1 MPNFLLA
8 VAIVF
13 GGWWM
18 LRKFANSQ
26 PSQVRG
32 LMRKGA
38 GFALIAV
45 SGFLALRGALN
56 IAIPLFTLGLGLI
69 GQQAFFPNGF
79 PWQQKTP
86 GQRSRVVTSMLVME
100 LDHDSGTMDGEVA
113 AGSLKGRRLSSLT
126 STELRTLHVQCESA
140 GDQSLTLL
148 EAWLDRAK
156 PEWREAWGGA
166 ARQEAA
172 TGSAMTVAE
181 AYAVLGLKP
190 GASSEVIRAAHR
202 RLMKEFHPD
211 LGGSDYLAT
220 KINQAKDLLIQD

>member
-1 MPNFLLA
+1 MPNFLVA
-8 VAIVF
+8 VAIIF

-18 LRKFANSQ
+18 LRKFASSQ

-38 GFALIAV
+38 GFAIIAV

-86 GQRSRVVTSMLVME
+86 GQRSRVATSLLVME
-100 LDHDSGTMDGEVA
+100 LDHDTGTMDGEVA
-113 AGSLKGRRLSSLT
+113 SGSLKGRRLTSLNPA
-126 STELRTLHVQCESA
+126 ELRTLYAQCQA
-140 GDQSLTLL
+140 VGDQSRTLF
-148 EAWLDRAK
+148 EAWLDRVK
-156 PEWREAWGGA
+156 PEWRQEFGGA
-166 ARQEAA
+166 ARQQPARE
-172 TGSAMTVAE
+172 SAMTEAE

-190 GASSEVIRAAHR
+190 GASSEMIRAAHR
-202 RLMKEFHPD
+202 RLMKDFHPD

-220 KINQAKDLLIQD
+220 KINQAKDQLIQD